1 MTMRRTAV
9 LVRAPHGSERA
20 GLVAERT
27 RLLAECELYRME
39 AELLFDR
46 ICVESGWRT
55 LDLGCGPLG
64 VLDILAERAGP
75 QGSAIGMDSE
85 PAMLDAARAE
95 LAARGMADV
104 GLVRGDLTATGGAAE
119 SFDLVHSRLALG
131 DLRRPREAVTE
142 MVRLT
147 RPGGWVA
154 LQDADL
160 VSWTCEPHSPAWD
173 RLAHALTST
182 WIGDPHVGRRLPGL
196 LRAAGLTDV
205 EVDVH
210 SGLWHQGEPHHALLP
225 HLAALHR
232 DCILAGGPLSAG
244 DLDTCIDEVRAHL
257 ARPDTIVLSWTLFQ
271 AWGRKPFP
279 A

>member
-1 MTMRRTAV
+1 MMRRTGASGV
-9 LVRAPHGSERA
+9 LDADLDTAELARQLAQSE
-20 GLVAERT
+20 LH
-27 RLLAECELYRME
+27 RME

-46 ICVESGWRT
+46 IGVAPGWRV

-64 VLDILAERAGP
+64 VLDVLAERVGP
-75 QGSAIGMDSE
+75 RGCVVGVDPD
-85 PAMLDAARAE
+85 PALLEAAARSLAE
-95 LAARGMADV
+95 RGVRGV
-104 GLVRGDLTATGGAAE
+104 GLVRGDLTHTGAPTE
-119 SFDLVHSRLALG
+119 SFDLVHERLTLG
-131 DLRRPREAVTE
+131 DGVSPRDAVAE

-160 VSWTCEPHSPAWD
+160 VSWTCEPPSPAWD

-196 LRAAGLTDV
+196 LRDAGLVDV

-210 SGLWHQGEPHHALLP
+210 AGLWRRGDSHHGLLP
-225 HLAALHR
+225 HLVGLHR
-232 DCILAGGPLSAG
+232 DRIVAHGCLTAVDV
-244 DLDTCIDEVRAHL
+244 DLDLHAVEEHL
-257 ARPDTIVLSWTLFQ
+257 SRPDTIVLSWTLFQ
-271 AWGRKPFP
+271 AWGRKPYP